1 MRVRRNDREEKEG
14 GGRLTRGTGQ
24 WKDDAEVEDD
34 IGRARKTR
42 KRRAREEDRRRDGV
56 EKSFAQFS

>member
-42 KRRAREEDRRRDGV
+42 KRRAREEQ
-56 EKSFAQFS
+56 EKKRWC